1 LGEALQAAVRLE
13 RVSKRFVLHR
23 ERPRSFQEL
32 LLKLPQRGNGPQR
45 REEFW
50 ALKDVNLDVAPGE
63 AVGLIGANGAG
74 KSTALKLISRII
86 VPTSGQI
93 VVNGRIGA
101 LLELGAGFHPDLTG
115 RENVYL
121 NGAILGLDRAQIRAK
136 LDEIV
141 RFAELERFV
150 DVPVKHYSSGMYV
163 RLGFSVAIHTDP
175 DILLIDEVLA
185 VGDQNFQH
193 KCIERI
199 MEMQRQGVTICF
211 VSHSLDAVRRVCSQ
225 AVWLEDGMVKAAGDV
240 ENTIAAYLR
249 HAAAEEEAR
258 IHAASGRESPSD
270 EAATGCQQVLEVE
283 EAAGSQKRWG
293 TGEVEIVTVTFHDQ
307 TGAERHVFPV
317 GEPWIVRV
325 HYRACRLVD
334 TPVFGLALHRDDG
347 VHVCGP
353 NTHFAGLDIAG
364 IEGEGYVS
372 YRVAALPLMEGTYW
386 VSVSVH
392 NRADTIM
399 YDYHDRLYPF
409 RVRRTGRG
417 ERYGVV
423 SLGGEW
429 TWNSPPR

>member
-1 LGEALQAAVRLE
+1 
-13 RVSKRFVLHR
+13 
-23 ERPRSFQEL
+23 L

-50 ALKDVNLDVAPGE
+50 ALRDVNLDVAPGE

-86 VPTSGQI
+86 VPTSGRI
-93 VVNGRIGA
+93 LVGGRIGA

-115 RENVYL
+115 RENIYL
-121 NGAILGLDRAQIRAK
+121 NGSILGLDRAQIRSK

-199 MEMQRQGVTICF
+199 MDMQRQGVTICF

-225 AVWLEDGMVKAAGDV
+225 AVWLEAGMVKAAGDV
-240 ENTIAAYLR
+240 EDTITAYLR
-249 HAAAEEEAR
+249 HSAAEEEAR
-258 IHAASGRESPSD
+258 IHAGSALGSPISGSS
-270 EAATGCQQVLEVE
+270 AGCEPIPADGEVT
-283 EAAGSQKRWG
+283 GSQKRWG
-293 TGEVEIVTVTFHDQ
+293 TGEVEIVAVTFHDG

-317 GEPWIVRV
+317 GDPWIARV
-325 HYRACRLVD
+325 HYRACRSVD
-334 TPVFGLALHRDDG
+334 VPVFGLAVNRDDG
-347 VHVCGP
+347 VHISGP
-353 NTHFAGLDIAG
+353 NTHFAGLDIPR

-372 YRVAALPLMEGTYW
+372 YRVEALPLMEGTYW
-386 VSVSVH
+386 VSASVH
-392 NRADTIM
+392 NRADTVM
-399 YDYHDRLYPF
+399 YDYRDRMYVF
-409 RVRRTGRG
+409 RVRRTAHG
-417 ERYGVV
+417 ERYGVM

-429 TWNSPPR
+429 TWDEQAH